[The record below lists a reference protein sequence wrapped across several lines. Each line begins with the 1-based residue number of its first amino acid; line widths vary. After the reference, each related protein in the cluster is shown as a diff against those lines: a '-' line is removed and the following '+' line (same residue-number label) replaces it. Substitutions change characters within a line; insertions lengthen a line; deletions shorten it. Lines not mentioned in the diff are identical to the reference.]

1 MNPTLRQFQSVL
13 GAVPLR
19 MLAAP
24 LVVIMI
30 LAMMVLPL
38 PPFALDL
45 LFTFNIALALMV
57 MMVSAYMVRPLDFAA
72 FPAVL
77 LLTTMLRL
85 SLNVASTRVVLL
97 EGHTG
102 TGAAGQVI

>member
-1 MNPTLRQFQSVL
+1 MSTPGRPKCEFRSAQHGGCPMSAALHALL
-13 GAVPLR
+13 GRSGDTMKAL
-19 MLAAP
+19 MAP
-24 LVVIMI
+24 LFIVFV

-57 MMVSAYMVRPLDFAA
+57 MMVAAHMKRPLDFAA

-77 LLTTMLRL
+77 L
-85 SLNVASTRVVLL
+85 
-97 EGHTG
+97 
-102 TGAAGQVI
+102 